1 MDIGTV
7 SERLGKNHYARLE
20 DFANETRLIWKNA
33 FIFNAP
39 DSLYFK
45 AAKSLSDA
53 FEKAMEKM
61 EAEVRGPAAAIAAP
75 QMSPSQPSS
84 SARLPARPP
93 HPRPSPPL
101 AQPPR

>member
-33 FIFNAP
+33 FNFNAP

-75 QMSPSQPSS
+75 HRPPSPRPRPDS
-84 SARLPARPP
+84 LLARPP
-93 HPRPSPPL
+93 HPLPSPPL
-101 AQPPR
+101 AHPPR